1 MHGNVIN
8 PFFDFSLTFFL
19 PKKNSAGVPHHGER
33 RLFFCS
39 LGLMKTKKGC
49 YYSNIYF
56 FLFEKSG
63 QQLKPALAL
72 SVDKSPRPGA
82 RICRSGLLRISF
94 GLWSSSSSFSWRD
107 QPAQTWCHSKS
118 AQAEVLHPKNWHAKP
133 AGKWVWSVL
142 LESCERID
150 LTMNVFGFSMA
161 SYWASSPERSWFWFS
176 KNSSQF
182 FWPTSHNL
190 ISEGKSAKYGVV
202 TAPVSLLQDVRI
214 RFLTCE
220 PDLDWVLYCFYI
232 VWFLCDLIHLHGGLT
247 LAPKLFF

>member
-1 MHGNVIN
+1 MQVILIWHVQLREN
-8 PFFDFSLTFFL
+8 GSEFILCMETSSILFLTFLWRFFL

-49 YYSNIYF
+49 YYSNIYIF
-56 FLFEKSG
+56 PFEKSG

-82 RICRSGLLRISF
+82 RICKSGLLRISF

-107 QPAQTWCHSKS
+107 QPAQTWCHSES

-190 ISEGKSAKYGVV
+190 ISEGKK
-202 TAPVSLLQDVRI
+202 
-214 RFLTCE
+214 C
-220 PDLDWVLYCFYI
+220 
-232 VWFLCDLIHLHGGLT
+232 
-247 LAPKLFF
+247 